1 MVTTRGHRWRGVL
14 IVSFVIAALQCLIW
28 FFNLAAIGWLYV
40 ATIDLLTVFERMG
53 LPTLGSS
60 IEGWPLPSA
69 LGWII
74 LFIISWAVYAAIFAI
89 ADSMRNREAT
99 QTI

>member
-1 MVTTRGHRWRGVL
+1 MVTTREHRWRGVL
-14 IVSFVIAALQCLIW
+14 IVSFIIAAAHCLIW
-28 FFNLAAIGWLYV
+28 FFNLVGIGWLYV
-40 ATIDLLTVFERMG
+40 ATIDLLTVFERIG

-60 IEGWPLPSA
+60 IEGWPLPSV

-74 LFIISWAVYAAIFAI
+74 LFIISWAVYGAIFAV
-89 ADSMRNREAT
+89 ADSMRNRKSM